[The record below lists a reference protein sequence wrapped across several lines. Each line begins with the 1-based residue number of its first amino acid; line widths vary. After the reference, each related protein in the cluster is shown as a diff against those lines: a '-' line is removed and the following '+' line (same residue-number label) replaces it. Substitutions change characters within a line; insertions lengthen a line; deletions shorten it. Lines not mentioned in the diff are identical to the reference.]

1 MQQNLYTGE
10 QWQLTKDHIQA
21 LAELEVP
28 APQDPQQFQVWLQT
42 GDETLDYRRA
52 EQFYRACALR
62 IQAGGDHSFQGLPS
76 ACLRCLVL
84 PGLRPIC
91 CKRSTCKRCR

>member
-10 QWQLTKDHIQA
+10 QWQLTEDHIQA

-42 GDETLDYRRA
+42 GDETLDYRAPR
-52 EQFYRACALR
+52 
-62 IQAGGDHSFQGLPS
+62 SFTGPVPCVFRRVATTAFRVLPS
-76 ACLRCLVL
+76 ACLRC
-84 PGLRPIC
+84 
-91 CKRSTCKRCR
+91 